1 MQIEEVPVEQRLI
14 RAHLQVRDPL
24 AKDRWLN
31 FVELDVVFC
40 SLAPGEHD
48 LVKKHPCEVKYTPE
62 SRQALIDFRH
72 FAGDGNLR
80 VNIVY
85 AKDVA
90 GSC

>member
-31 FVELDVVFC
+31 FVELDVVSC

-48 LVKKHPCEVKYTPE
+48 IVKHPCDVEYTPE
-62 SRQALIDFRH
+62 SQKALSNFRR